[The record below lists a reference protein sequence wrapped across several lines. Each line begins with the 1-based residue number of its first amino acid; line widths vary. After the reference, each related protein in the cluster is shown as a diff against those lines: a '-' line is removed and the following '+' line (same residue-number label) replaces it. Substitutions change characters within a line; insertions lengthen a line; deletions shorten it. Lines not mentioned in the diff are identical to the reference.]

1 MKEKTR
7 TLLDQA
13 KDICEKEERPTA
25 YMIQF
30 MQDYANVSFDC
41 VIKYLESLSNS

>member
-7 TLLDQA
+7 ILLSQA
-13 KDICEKEERPTA
+13 KEICGKEERSA
-25 YMIQF
+25 EYMVQF